1 MSLYQQNQILNDSQG
16 GDHVITTLAS
26 NQNMVV
32 DTGGNITT
40 SSVPVGGV
48 TSIGVTAPIT
58 STGGL
63 TPTIGHSASGVV
75 AGSYTNTNITVDA
88 QGHITAAASGA
99 GGGGATTVG
108 AISNVATANAADIT
122 GTVLTMHSGS
132 STTSGVGHVQTYSAV
147 GNCSVGRSCFPA
159 YSGATP
165 GSGNTAVGVL
175 SFGGASALNNATQC
189 TALGYASLTAAT
201 NCQNNCAGGYNS
213 LLACTTGG
221 FNTAFGSLAG
231 RGITTQTNNTMVGC
245 QAGGTATCTQAVHVG
260 GLAGNVSSSTN
271 DVFVG
276 YSCGSNHTSGSN
288 NVAVGSSAYSS
299 AGTGN
304 NNVFV
309 GTTAGLVALSASSNV
324 GIGRNG
330 LASLTSGGN
339 NVALGD
345 QSLSDI
351 TTGNNNI
358 GIGSGCHLAAVGDSS
373 CLVIGA
379 STTGNGSN
387 TMTIGTGYVRAVAG
401 GSALSINGG
410 TGEVTRA
417 VSSLRYKTV
426 VDQNPPVSSFADKLL
441 LLEPRGVTMNN
452 EVGGGVR
459 ITYIAEEVENIRGP
473 LGNPVFGSL
482 LVYADIDDPSKP
494 MISKTV
500 LETVTDPDGS
510 MHVVESTVEVMDK
523 TRMVDGINYAGFVV
537 PIIELLKKMNTEIV
551 DLKSRLSTLEGV

>member
-16 GDHVITTLAS
+16 GDHVITTLSS

-32 DTGGNITT
+32 DGSGNITT

-48 TSIGVTAPIT
+48 TAVNVTSPIT

-63 TPTIGHSASGVV
+63 TPTIGHSVTTVV
-75 AGSYTNTNITVDA
+75 AGSYTNTDITVDA
-88 QGHITAAASGA
+88 QGHITAAANGS
-99 GGGGATTVG
+99 GGGGATSVG
-108 AISNVATANAADIT
+108 AVSNVADAKAADIT

-147 GNCSVGRSCFPA
+147 GNSAVGRSCFPA

-165 GSGNTAVGVL
+165 GSNNTAVGVL
-175 SFGGASALNNATQC
+175 SFGGGSVLNNAAQC
-189 TALGYASLTAAT
+189 TALGYASMTAAT
-201 NCQNNCAGGYNS
+201 TCQNNCAAGFNS
-213 LLACTTGG
+213 LLAITTGG
-221 FNTAFGSLAG
+221 FNTALGSLAG

-245 QAGGTATCTQAVHVG
+245 QAGGTATCTQAVHIG

-309 GTTAGLVALSASSNV
+309 GTAAGLGALAASSNV

-345 QSLSDI
+345 QSLSAM

-358 GIGSGCHLAAVGDSS
+358 GIGSGCRLAAVGDST
-373 CLVIGA
+373 CIVIGS
-379 STTGNGSN
+379 STVGNGSN

-426 VDQNPPVSSFADKLL
+426 VDRNPPVALYADKLL

-459 ITYIAEEVENIRGP
+459 ITYIAEEVEDIRGP
-473 LGNPVFGSL
+473 LGNPVFGGL

-494 MISKTV
+494 MVSKTV
-500 LETVTDPDGS
+500 TETVTDEDGS
-510 MHVVESTVEVMDK
+510 MRQVESVIQVPDK

-537 PIIELLKKMNTEIV
+537 PIIELLKKMNSEIES
-551 DLKSRLSTLEGV
+551 LKARLKAAGL